1 MLVYYDISVCPAE
14 AMFQHNYDRL
24 ANRLREEMIFLRS
37 FCAQGIRDSVPAIV
51 AEYHNAVGIL
61 DAEFEHNV
69 DVLLQ
74 TRAWSIRLERK
85 ARKQAKKARKAL
97 AAVKKARKA
106 LAAVKKARK
115 ARKQAKKARKALA
128 AAKKAERISRFNYL
142 AEMKNLRR
150 EDYIQKAKA
159 QADREYIMWMGP
171 TQELME
177 SHFARF
183 VSVYMDYEDCA

>member
-1 MLVYYDISVCPAE
+1 MLVDYDISVCPAE
-14 AMFQHNYDRL
+14 AVFQYNYDRL

-37 FCAQGIRDSVPAIV
+37 FCDQGFRDSVPAIV
-51 AEYHNAVGIL
+51 AEYHNTVGTL
-61 DAEFEHNV
+61 DAKFESNV

-74 TRAWSIRLERK
+74 TRARSIRLE
-85 ARKQAKKARKAL
+85 
-97 AAVKKARKA
+97 
-106 LAAVKKARK
+106 RK

-142 AEMKNLRR
+142 AKMKNLRR

-159 QADREYIMWMGP
+159 QADWEYIMWTGP

-183 VSVYMDYEDCA
+183 ASVYVDYEDCA